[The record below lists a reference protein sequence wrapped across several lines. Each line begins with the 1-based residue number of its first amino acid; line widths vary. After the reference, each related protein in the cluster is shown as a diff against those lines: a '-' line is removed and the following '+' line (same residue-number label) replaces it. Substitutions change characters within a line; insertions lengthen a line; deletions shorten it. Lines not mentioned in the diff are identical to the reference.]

1 MVQIKSLMVAMIVAV
16 APVAQAGACTP
27 GLDYCAAT
35 LVRYGAGGESL
46 ARAIKKFS
54 DKKNLNKLMLT
65 CNADGS
71 VTPVRFCRN
80 RCLNGGRGHSDYCTA
95 F

>member
-1 MVQIKSLMVAMIVAV
+1 MVQIKSLMIAVIVAV

-46 ARAIKKFS
+46 ARAIKKYS
-54 DKKNLNKLMLT
+54 DKKTKLVLT
-65 CNADGS
+65 CNRDGS

-80 RCLNGGRGHSDYCTA
+80 RCLNGGSGRSDYCSA